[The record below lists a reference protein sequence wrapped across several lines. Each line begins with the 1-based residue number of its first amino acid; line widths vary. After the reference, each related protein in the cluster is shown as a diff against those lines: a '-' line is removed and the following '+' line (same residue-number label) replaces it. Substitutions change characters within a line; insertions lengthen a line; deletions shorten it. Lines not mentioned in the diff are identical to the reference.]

1 MDFPEHIYSF
11 LGHALLSDT
20 EFRIWVCT
28 DPMAAAASLGI
39 TLTEVEADYIKNNVS
54 RRRLHGVARS
64 VAHWNPYRGNTVWRE
79 PV

>member
-11 LGHALLSDT
+11 LGHALLADT

-28 DPMAAAASLGI
+28 DPMAAAASVGI